1 MNNSPQ
7 YNYSTQPDVP
17 TNQGLLPL
25 GTPPPQVSPQNEPR
39 KQKRHYPRVPQPP
52 PQGIPPQHQQ
62 PYQRQASPFQQQQR
76 QQQGSPYQQPAQIPS
91 FPRQAS
97 PFQPPQPSSP
107 YQQQQLYQQQQ
118 QQPGYTSTVP
128 QNSYVGNGVGYN
140 QALNGM
146 NQMNLS
152 QPAARQDVSL
162 VGQPALIQDLHQE
175 IKTPSIPS
183 NVSVLL
189 VHLY

>member
-1 MNNSPQ
+1 
-7 YNYSTQPDVP
+7 
-17 TNQGLLPL
+17 
-25 GTPPPQVSPQNEPR
+25 
-39 KQKRHYPRVPQPP
+39 
-52 PQGIPPQHQQ
+52 
-62 PYQRQASPFQQQQR
+62 
-76 QQQGSPYQQPAQIPS
+76 
-91 FPRQAS
+91 
-97 PFQPPQPSSP
+97 
-107 YQQQQLYQQQQ
+107 
-118 QQPGYTSTVP
+118 
-128 QNSYVGNGVGYN
+128 
-140 QALNGM
+140 M